1 MNTLSIFSQ
10 KHIFSMRLF
19 FIFLVTIS
27 FFLFNSCA
35 IIRPGEVGVKQKLG
49 RIKSGVLKPGVY
61 GINIF
66 TTKMLKVP
74 TRTIN
79 LPVTLEKL
87 PSKEGLNV
95 DCELAVLFHIKP
107 ENAIQIIEKVGLRFG
122 EGIILS
128 VLRSA
133 AADITSHFFAKDLH
147 TSERTNIE
155 KAIAQKMT
163 EILGDRGFVV
173 ESVLLK
179 SIQLP
184 NNLSKAIEEKL
195 EAEQQSQTM
204 KFVLEKQK
212 QEADRQKIEAEGIR
226 DAQKIVSEGLN
237 EMIIKYKSL
246 IVFEK
251 LSTSP
256 NTKVIITDGKTPM
269 LINDGK

>member
-1 MNTLSIFSQ
+1 M
-10 KHIFSMRLF
+10 KK
-19 FIFLVTIS
+19 S
-27 FFLFNSCA
+27 FFKKISMYYSRMFFAFLGLILVLSFNSCA
-35 IIRPGEVGVKQKLG
+35 IIRPGEVGVKQRFGKLKIG
-49 RIKSGVLKPGVY
+49 TLKPGLY

-66 TTKMLKVP
+66 TTRMLKVP
-74 TRTIN
+74 IRTIN
-79 LPVTLEKL
+79 MPVTLEKL

-95 DCELAVLFHIKP
+95 DCELAILFRIKP
-107 ENAIQIIEKVGLRFG
+107 ENAIQVIEQVGLRFG

-155 KAIAQKMT
+155 KAIAVKMT

-173 ESVLLK
+173 EAVLLK

-184 NNLSKAIEEKL
+184 ANLSKAIEEKL
-195 EAEQQSQTM
+195 EAEQQAQTM
-204 KFVLEKQK
+204 KFVLDKQR

-226 DAQKIVSEGLN
+226 DAQKIISEGLT
-237 EMIIKYKSL
+237 ELLIKYKSL
-246 IVFEK
+246 GVFEK

-256 NTKVIITDGKTPM
+256 NTKVIITDGKAPF
-269 LINDGK
+269 LINQDTK